1 MEVLFSIECEVWTGK
16 CAVWSGEWRVSGGV
30 EYGVEL
36 RILHVSGASCPVPS
50 ELSGAVDN
58 LEIRQNSEFFTAQI
72 GTGLIFGK
80 IVNVVIH
87 VIEKHKNIITDK

>member
-1 MEVLFSIECEVWTGK
+1 MILCIYVHIFLDRCGQVCGFFFFFWVGQ
-16 CAVWSGEWRVSGGV
+16 GV
-30 EYGVEL
+30 DLQL

-72 GTGLIFGK
+72 GTGLIIGE
-80 IVNVVIH
+80 IDLIH
-87 VIEKHKNIITDK
+87 FITLVLT

>member
-1 MEVLFSIECEVWTGK
+1 MRSGLWFLFFLVGQ
-16 CAVWSGEWRVSGGV
+16 GV
-30 EYGVEL
+30 DLQL

-72 GTGLIFGK
+72 GTGLIFGE
-80 IVNVVIH
+80 IYLIH
-87 VIEKHKNIITDK
+87 FITLVLT